1 MKKSDKPVFF
11 ASAVGFRQWLVK
23 NHVRTPELWVGFY
36 RKDSG
41 RPSITWP
48 ESVDEALCFGWIDG
62 IRKKVDDESY
72 KIRFTPRRGT
82 STWSTVNVRRVK
94 ELTKRGRMRTAGTR
108 AYLARSHANTGI
120 YSFEQRPRVVLP
132 PVLQRQFKGN
142 TGAWRFFQSQAPW
155 YQRTAIWWIVSAK
168 REETRRRRLGVLIED
183 SGQARTIRPLTRK
196 K

>member
-1 MKKSDKPVFF
+1 VKPLFFPSPAEWRRWLASHHKS
-11 ASAVGFRQWLVK
+11 AG
-23 NHVRTPELWVGFY
+23 ELWVGFY
-36 RKDSG
+36 KRESG
-41 RPSITWP
+41 KPSLTWA
-48 ESVDEALCFGWIDG
+48 EAVDEALCYGWIDG
-62 IRKKVDDESY
+62 VRKRINPHRY
-72 KIRFTPRRGT
+72 MIRFTPRRGT

-120 YSFEQRPRVVLP
+120 YSFEQRRRVVLP
-132 PVLQRQFKGN
+132 PVLQRQFRGN
-142 TGAWRFFQSQAPW
+142 TAAWRFFQSQAPW